1 MTNPKTI
8 DTLVS
13 DVYNLFDPNEDHIV
27 NEDNLNNF
35 TEVLKD
41 VLRIRLGKQK
51 EFSGPLRFSSLG
63 KPDRQLWFEAHPI
76 EGGKEELTP
85 QTYYKFLYGDVIEAL
100 VLFLVKEAGH
110 TVEREQEEIEVE
122 GVKGHIDAIID
133 GVLVD
138 VKSASPYGFKKF
150 KDNTIHED
158 DPFGYI
164 AQLSGYADVLTPG
177 QEAAW
182 LAMDKSSAA
191 LCVTKLS
198 TSIINDNKPA
208 PRIDHLKEVISSDV
222 IPELCYQPVPDGKS
236 GNIKLPTACS
246 YCSHKFR
253 CHPELRTFLY
263 STGPRFLTRVVKTPE
278 VREIT
283 KTEIPDDS

>member
-1 MTNPKTI
+1 MTKTI
-8 DTLVS
+8 DTLVT
-13 DVYNLFDPNEDHIV
+13 DVYNLFDPNKDHTV
-27 NEDNLNNF
+27 NEDNLQSF
-35 TEVLKD
+35 TEDLKE
-41 VLRIRLGKQK
+41 VLRTRLGKQR

-110 TVEREQEEIEVE
+110 TVERQQEEIEVE

-138 VKSASPYGFKKF
+138 VKSASPYGYRKF
-150 KDNTIHED
+150 KDNTIHDD

-177 QEAAW
+177 KEAAW

-222 IPELCYQPVPDGKS
+222 IPPLCYDPVPDGKS
-236 GNIKLPTACS
+236 GNYKLPTACS
-246 YCSHKFR
+246 YCAFKKR
-253 CHPELRTFLY
+253 CHPNLRMFLY
-263 STGPRFLTRVVKTPE
+263 STGPRYLTKVVKTPE
-278 VREIT
+278 VREVT
-283 KTEIPDDS
+283 SVEISDDA